1 VTPPAPVHGCG
12 NGSVAS
18 ILVSDASLFYKN
30 KQVNLK
36 NKPKISNLTKKQA
49 QHHMH
54 WLPRKFSKIK
64 NQQEN

>member
-36 NKPKISNLTKKQA
+36 NKPKISNL
-49 QHHMH
+49 
-54 WLPRKFSKIK
+54 PK
-64 NQQEN
+64 NKPNITCIGCQENSAK